1 MEARIFALRCGVDFA
16 CRRSNFFGL
25 IGLRAIRK
33 LRGYPAKEKERA
45 MALSFRQSEILE
57 LARAEGR
64 VVVEDLAQRFDVT
77 LQTIRRDLSELADM
91 GHLDRVH
98 GGAVPKTGVANL
110 GYEQRRRMNEGAKAA
125 IARACAAAIPENCSL
140 ILNLGTTTEAV
151 AQELLGH
158 RAITVVTNNM
168 NVANTLAANPGCEI
182 MVAGGALRRSDGGLV
197 GELTTQFFEQF
208 KVDYAVI
215 GASALDRDGD
225 LLDFDLAEVRVSKA
239 IIRQA
244 RKVFLVCDHSKLD
257 RSAPARLAS
266 LAEITCL
273 FTDRALPQELARKC
287 AEWGTE
293 VVVASAD
300 SAPRT

>member
-1 MEARIFALRCGVDFA
+1 
-16 CRRSNFFGL
+16 
-25 IGLRAIRK
+25 
-33 LRGYPAKEKERA
+33 

-57 LARAEGR
+57 IARAEGR
-64 VVVEDLAQRFDVT
+64 VMVDDLAQRFDVT
-77 LQTIRRDLSELADM
+77 LQTIRRDLSELADL

-98 GGAVPKTGVANL
+98 GGAMPRTGVTNL
-110 GYEQRRRMNEGAKAA
+110 GYEQRRRMNEEAKAA
-125 IARACAAAIPENCSL
+125 IARACAAAIPENSSI

-158 RAITVVTNNM
+158 SNITVVTNNM

-208 KVDYAVI
+208 KVDVAVI

-225 LLDFDLAEVRVSKA
+225 ILDFDLAEVRVSKA

-244 RKVFLVCDHSKLD
+244 RKVFLVCDASKLD

-266 LAEITCL
+266 LAEIHTL
-273 FTDRALPQELARKC
+273 FTDRPLPSDLMRKC
-287 AEWGTE
+287 AEWGTL
-293 VVVASAD
+293 VQIAQA
-300 SAPRT
+300 